1 MALCTTLNAIG
12 SSKTFTSNLQMLL
25 EATIFNYFRNLGKS
39 IAVAAITVAYNL
51 NVSSESTRN
60 YHNPSWLNIMRRLGT
75 SLPPIEGNDL
85 VQRHNLL
92 TLHLY
97 TVYKLQALRNIA
109 EKIILLQGLHRI
121 LENYKTK

>member
-1 MALCTTLNAIG
+1 
-12 SSKTFTSNLQMLL
+12 
-25 EATIFNYFRNLGKS
+25 
-39 IAVAAITVAYNL
+39 
-51 NVSSESTRN
+51 
-60 YHNPSWLNIMRRLGT
+60 MRRFGT
-75 SLPPIEGNDL
+75 SLPAIEGNDL

>member
-1 MALCTTLNAIG
+1 
-12 SSKTFTSNLQMLL
+12 
-25 EATIFNYFRNLGKS
+25 
-39 IAVAAITVAYNL
+39 
-51 NVSSESTRN
+51 
-60 YHNPSWLNIMRRLGT
+60 MRRLGAT
-75 SLPPIEGNDL
+75 LPPIEGNDL

-97 TVYKLQALRNIA
+97 TVYKLQALRSIA